1 MKERFEDAFND
12 ILAENRKG
20 EIRNLLI
27 TDNNAEFLDDAI
39 FALHSWATKN
49 GMNLVELDGRDSSWV
64 PKIQSRELFCKLNQ
78 PNTVLLI
85 KNYATVSCMRRD
97 NTSEIFLQ
105 NAVKN
110 RNYTCGI
117 DFKTSKL
124 PNLMFVVVINDLAE
138 MTWGKDEY
146 MTFSIIHQDD
156 TKKVW
161 TNKNIIFVSS
171 RMYPVMSAANK
182 VKFSVS
188 DDETSLCLDI
198 GEVFRGVRLRH
209 PIADRRPTMEYKLEM
224 IHTYIES
231 NLPEFNEHV
240 NCLILKMGRFGD
252 DEHFIIDGIRLKK
265 SFPNLGT
272 ICCKDNIKISDID
285 DDVCI
290 LDPFD
295 IGEMCFN
302 LAQDGDVALAN
313 TFVRDLW
320 ALDIK
325 WARFFNEVAKDYY
338 RWTEDNA
345 EGDSDSNCSGMD
357 HLFHIYL
364 LGWYHT
370 GDDLLCDK
378 DKVYVSKHKNID
390 KALDLL
396 PVRFK
401 NCSVDEVANKL
412 YLDFKHI
419 DNDDHAEYHNF
430 SKILSETER
439 LFPGVKAKMC
449 EKGNFNEDPAK
460 II

>member
-1 MKERFEDAFND
+1 MKEKFESAFDD
-12 ILAENRKG
+12 ILSANRKG

-27 TDNNAEFLDDAI
+27 TDNNAEFLNGA
-39 FALHSWATKN
+39 FCTLRSWATKN

-64 PKIQSRELFCKLNQ
+64 PEIQSRELFCKLNH

-85 KNYATVSCMRRD
+85 KNYATVSCMRGD
-97 NTSEIFLQ
+97 DTLEIFLQ

-117 DFKTSKL
+117 DFKTYKL
-124 PNLMFVVVINDLAE
+124 PNLMFVVVINDLSE
-138 MTWGKDEY
+138 MTWKKDEY

-161 TNKNIIFVSS
+161 TNKNIIFMSS
-171 RMYPVMSAANK
+171 RMHPVMSAVNK
-182 VKFSVS
+182 VKFLVS
-188 DDETSLCLDI
+188 DDETTLRLDI

-209 PIADRRPTMEYKLEM
+209 LIKDRRPTMDDKLEM

-231 NLPEFNEHV
+231 NLPEFNERV
-240 NCLILKMGRFGD
+240 NCLIIKESRFGE
-252 DEHFIIDGIRLKK
+252 DEHFIIDGSRLKK

-290 LDPFD
+290 LDPFE

-313 TFVRDLW
+313 AFVRDLW

-338 RWTEDNA
+338 RGHEDRANI
-345 EGDSDSNCSGMD
+345 DSDGTVHNCTGMD

-364 LGWYHT
+364 LGWYHS
-370 GDDLLCDK
+370 GDDFSDDK
-378 DKVYVSKHKNID
+378 GKVYVTRHKNFN
-390 KALDLL
+390 KALELM

-401 NCSVDEVANKL
+401 NCSIDEVANKL
-412 YLDFKHI
+412 YWDYMLVKMDEKPDYDQLVAVF
-419 DNDDHAEYHNF
+419 DEA
-430 SKILSETER
+430 ER
-439 LFPGVKAKMC
+439 LVPGVNAKMHAN
-449 EKGNFNEDPAK
+449 GW
-460 II
+460 